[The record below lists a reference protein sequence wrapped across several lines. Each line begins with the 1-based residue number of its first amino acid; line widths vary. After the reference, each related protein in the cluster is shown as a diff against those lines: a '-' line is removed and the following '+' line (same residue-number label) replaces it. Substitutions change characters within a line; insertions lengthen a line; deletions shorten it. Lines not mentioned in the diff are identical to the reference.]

1 MSCWRARSREA
12 AAAMAVTVEIEVGL
26 PEDVGEA
33 LAEVVRTTAAK
44 TADLHGAGDPEI
56 VVVVADAGRLHELN
70 RRFRDVDR
78 PTDVLAFP
86 NDDGGGDVAIALDI
100 ATEHAREAGWS
111 REREV
116 AYLTAHAVLHLLG
129 HHHDDDA
136 AYRKMRGA
144 EEEVLEM
151 LGYRRT
157 EEF

>member
-1 MSCWRARSREA
+1 
-12 AAAMAVTVEIEVGL
+12 MAVTVEIEVDL
-26 PEDVGEA
+26 PEEEAAA

-44 TADLHGAGDPEI
+44 TVDMHVGGDPEI
-56 VVVVADAGRLHELN
+56 AVVVADASRLHDLN

-86 NDDGGGDVAIALDI
+86 NDGGGGDVALALDI

-129 HHHDDDA
+129 HDHDDDA

-144 EEEVLEM
+144 EEEVLEE